1 MARRRK
7 RLPVDPVAAHIET
20 LSHEGRGVARVDN
33 KTTFVDGALP
43 GEEILFRYQCRRS
56 RYDDGKVVEITKP
69 SPKRVI
75 ARCEYFGLCGGCSL
89 QHIDAKNQIQH
100 KQQVLLEQLQH
111 IGGVNPEKILPPLT
125 GSVWGYRRKARLGV
139 KYVEKKEKVLVGFRE
154 KFSPFI
160 ADINHCEVLHP
171 SIGSKLKELQYLISQ
186 LSVFRQ
192 IPQIE
197 VSVTDNITALVFR
210 HLAPLTEKD
219 KSELKRFEV
228 ANNVDIYL
236 QPGGLDSVIPLSPD
250 QTTPLSY
257 CLPNHDI
264 ELIFWPTDFTQVNH
278 EINVAMVDRVI
289 ELLAPDSGDHILD
302 LFCGLG
308 NFALPLARRSALITG
323 VESDTSLIERARFNA
338 QHNGIDNSEFHVANL
353 ADKGL
358 QAGFLQQDY
367 QKILIDPPRPGAEEI
382 INNLRLNNVQRIVY
396 VSCNPATLARDS
408 GILVKEKGFHLQQA
422 GVMDMFPHTTH
433 VESIALFVK

>member
-1 MARRRK
+1 
-7 RLPVDPVAAHIET
+7 
-20 LSHEGRGVARVDN
+20 
-33 KTTFVDGALP
+33 
-43 GEEILFRYQCRRS
+43 
-56 RYDDGKVVEITKP
+56 
-69 SPKRVI
+69 
-75 ARCEYFGLCGGCSL
+75 
-89 QHIDAKNQIQH
+89 
-100 KQQVLLEQLQH
+100 
-111 IGGVNPEKILPPLT
+111 
-125 GSVWGYRRKARLGV
+125 
-139 KYVEKKEKVLVGFRE
+139 
-154 KFSPFI
+154 
-160 ADINHCEVLHP
+160 LHP
-171 SIGSKLKELQYLISQ
+171 SIGSKLKELQHLISQ
-186 LSVFRQ
+186 FSVFRQ
-192 IPQIE
+192 VPQIE

-210 HLAPLTEKD
+210 HLAPLSEKD

-228 ANNVDIYL
+228 VNNVDIYL

-257 CLPNHDI
+257 RLPNHDI

-323 VESDTSLIERARFNA
+323 VESDTSLIERARFNV

-358 QAGFLQQDY
+358 QASFLQQDY
-367 QKILIDPPRPGAEEI
+367 QKILIDPPRTGAEEI
-382 INNLRLNNVQRIVY
+382 INNLKLNNVQRIVY

-433 VESIALFVK
+433 VESIALFEK